1 MLLTLTT
8 THEPATDLGYLLAK
22 NPEKLQTFSLAY
34 GRAHVFYPV
43 ATRECCTAALLLE
56 IDPVGLVRGR
66 AAADIGNIGQ
76 YVNDRP
82 YVASSFT
89 SVAIAQVFGSALGG
103 RSRERPELAETPIA
117 LEVTLEAVPCRGGE
131 SFLRRLFEP
140 LDYRVEVTR
149 LELDPEFPEWGESP
163 FYRVRLA
170 TRARVRDVLSHLY
183 VLLPVLDDDKH
194 YWVGDDDVDKLLAKG
209 EGWLER
215 HPQRDDI
222 AHRYLKHRR
231 HLVRAALGRL
241 ASEEGGDA
249 GDDAEEQQAASE
261 EAVEKPL
268 RLNDARLEAVA
279 SALSASGASSVIDL
293 GCGEGK
299 LLGRLLRD
307 PAFTRIVGVDVSPR
321 SLEIAASRLGLAQ
334 MPQKQRARI
343 ELFQGALTYRD
354 RRFEGFDAATL
365 VEVIEHVEPSR
376 LGALARVVFEFAR
389 PSTVVVTTPNAEY
402 NVKFEGLSGGRMRHA
417 DHRFEWSRAEFR
429 AWAEQVA
436 ERFGY
441 SLSLA
446 PIGEEDAA
454 LGAPTQMAIFSRE
467 GTGGSAGAGGA
478 RPERGG
484 DERPRSAP

>member
-43 ATRECCTAALLLE
+43 ATRECCTVALLLE

-66 AAADIGNIGQ
+66 PTADIGSIGQ

-103 RSRERPELAETPIA
+103 RSRERPELAETPIP
-117 LEVTLEAVPCRGGE
+117 LEITLEAVPCRGGG

-140 LDYRVEVTR
+140 LGYALEASR
-149 LELDPEFPEWGESP
+149 LALDPEFPEWGESSY
-163 FYRVRLA
+163 FRVRLT
-170 TRARVRDVLSHLY
+170 TRARLKDVLSHLY

-194 YWVGDDDVDKLLAKG
+194 YWVGDDEVEKLLQKG
-209 EGWLER
+209 EGWLDR

-222 AHRYLKHRR
+222 AQRYLKHRR
-231 HLVRAALGRL
+231 HLVRAALDRM
-241 ASEEGGDA
+241 ASEEGGEVVED
-249 GDDAEEQQAASE
+249 ERQAAGE
-261 EAVEKPL
+261 EAVEQPL

-279 SALSASGASSVIDL
+279 TALREAGASSVLDL

-299 LLGRLLRD
+299 LLRRLLRD
-307 PAFTRIVGVDVSPR
+307 KGFARIAGVDVSPR
-321 SLEIAASRLGLAQ
+321 TLEIAAARLGLDEL
-334 MPQKQRARI
+334 PKKQRQRI

-354 RRFEGFDAATL
+354 RRFEGYDAAAL

-376 LGALARVVFEFAR
+376 LGALGRVVFEFAR
-389 PSTVVVTTPNAEY
+389 PRTVVVTTPNAEY
-402 NVKFEGLSGGRMRHA
+402 NVKFDGLAAGKLRHA

-429 AWAEQVA
+429 AWAERVA
-436 ERFGY
+436 DRFGY
-441 SLSLA
+441 SLVMA
-446 PIGEEDAA
+446 PIGEVDAA
-454 LGAPTQMAIFSRE
+454 LGAPTQMAVFSRQDA
-467 GTGGSAGAGGA
+467 GAPRAGGPSSDAGGA
-478 RPERGG
+478 SP
-484 DERPRSAP
+484 